1 MKEST
6 AMARTTLRHR
16 TWTGSV
22 LLLAAAGLALA
33 GCSGSSSDTSPTAV
47 LTPGPPPPP
56 GPTGAPAIGISTLP
70 PVPVGQAATFSDV
83 KLAASVLT
91 IDSVQLGANG
101 PGEIAGPG
109 VAATVQF
116 SNESDKDI
124 DLGGVTVNAYY
135 GGTADDKVPAAPSDA
150 APAGPVSG
158 SLAPQQTRSGVYVFQ
173 VPAGRT
179 GSISVEVN
187 YSGSADVVVVNK

>member
-1 MKEST
+1 MVSGT
-6 AMARTTLRHR
+6 RRHR
-16 TWTGSV
+16 APTTVIV
-22 LLLAAAGLALA
+22 LLVAGLALA
-33 GCSGSSSDTSPTAV
+33 GCSGGTGTDGSGPATAP

-70 PVPVGQAATFSDV
+70 PVPVGEPAGFSDV
-83 KLAASVLT
+83 KLGARVVK
-91 IDSVQLGANG
+91 IDQVQLGANG

-109 VAATVQF
+109 VAATVEF

-135 GGTADDKVPAAPSDA
+135 GEKVPAPPSDA

-158 SLAPQQTRSGVYVFQ
+158 PLPPKQSKSGVYVFQ
-173 VPAGRT
+173 VPAGQS
-179 GSISVEVN
+179 GKLSVEVN
-187 YSGSADVVVVNK
+187 YSGSADVVVVNR

>member
-1 MKEST
+1 
-6 AMARTTLRHR
+6 MARTTPGFRIRAHPA
-16 TWTGSV
+16 V
-22 LLLAAAGLALA
+22 LLAVGLALA
-33 GCSGSSSDTSPTAV
+33 GCSGPTSGDTSPGGSDAAV

-70 PVPVGQAATFSDV
+70 PVPVGEAATFSDV
-83 KLAASVLT
+83 RLAANVLK
-91 IDSVQLGANG
+91 IDPVQLGANG

-109 VAATVQF
+109 VAATVWF

-135 GGTADDKVPAAPSDA
+135 RDGADKVPAAPSDA

-158 SLAPQQTRSGVYVFQ
+158 ALAPRQTRSGVYVFQ
-173 VPAGRT
+173 IPAGQA

-187 YSGSADVVVVNK
+187 YSGSADVVVVDR